1 MKRNVFIGFAVANLL
16 LCLWVFREA
25 LWGQALLAPLDILPA
40 VASKYHFMDPAS
52 SGIPGNH
59 YIVDQVTADL
69 PIHYTIYNAWRNG
82 EVPWWNPY
90 TWAGRPLL
98 ADAHYNGADP
108 IRTLADLTFPSF
120 EWAYNWTKILHFIA
134 GGLGMLL
141 LLRHWRFSSATCVL
155 LALTYEFA
163 GCQVLYFAHPWIQ
176 ASLNYY
182 PLLWLVW
189 DSGMQKTSWWRVV
202 AASFLVAGIFYAG
215 NLQSHSYL
223 ILFAAAFGL
232 GYAGWSWSQWK
243 RILPIMTVSGA
254 LGAALALPVLLGEL
268 ELFSRSLRTVHSE
281 GGSPLRI
288 LNGLASVSAV
298 YPWAMGTFR
307 TLDLSK
313 MIGGDQLGFHL
324 FVGSAGFMLA
334 VMGSGWPAP
343 RVELEPAKRTA
354 LGLVCIYLI
363 IISTPLQNVLYA
375 RSAGLALP
383 GLILLAGLGVES
395 LGSRPEVS
403 KRWGWFVVVM
413 VVVVGVATNA
423 ASLLI
428 YPRFLPKVRQMV
440 FNQNQKTT
448 TGFEAAHALR
458 DFQIRNLANEVS
470 FKNPETLVACA
481 GLLAVA
487 GICLYPSVRRHRL
500 ALPALLALNLAP
512 VMMFDQQFIPVDSV
526 VLWQR
531 MMADNT
537 EQRRVAAVLA
547 DGHERLLEISPASFD
562 RLYPLMLGH
571 FFEVHTVH
579 GYSSLWLRSFDSL
592 PKEDFQKW
600 LPQAADYIYQSDTR
614 GLASGELKKNP
625 NSGSARFQWVA
636 PANRGFRIEK
646 ETLNTIRLLIE
657 SGPEAD
663 LLWTDTYYP
672 GWTAGVKSGKVA
684 LQASEPIFSKISVP
698 SGQQTLVLHYEPTF
712 LRLGITLAGAALALL
727 GIISAVL
734 WFRGPK
740 STGTWH

>member
-1 MKRNVFIGFAVANLL
+1 MKRNVFIGFAAANLL
-16 LCLWVFREA
+16 LCLWVFRDA
-25 LWGQALLAPLDILPA
+25 LWGKALLAPLDILPA
-40 VASKYHFMDPAS
+40 VCSKYTHMDPVS
-52 SGIPGNH
+52 SGIPANH

-69 PIHYTIYNAWRNG
+69 PIQYTIYNAWRNG

-90 TWAGRPLL
+90 SWAGRPLL
-98 ADAHYNGADP
+98 ADAHLNGADP

-120 EWAYNWTKILHFIA
+120 ESAYNWTKMLHFIA

-141 LLRHWRFSSATCVL
+141 LLRHWRFSSATCIL

-163 GCQVLYFAHPWIQ
+163 GCQVLYFAHPWIH
-176 ASLNYY
+176 ASFNYY

-189 DSGMQKTSWWRVV
+189 DSGMQRTSWWRVV

-215 NLQSHSYL
+215 NLQSHVYL

-232 GYAGWSWSQWK
+232 GYAGLSWSQWK
-243 RILPIMTVSGA
+243 RILPIMTVSGV
-254 LGAALALPVLLGEL
+254 LGAALAMPVLLGEL
-268 ELFSRSLRTVHSE
+268 ELYSLSLRTVHSD
-281 GGSPLRI
+281 GGSHLRI
-288 LNGLASVSAV
+288 INGLASVSAV
-298 YPWAMGTFR
+298 YPWALGTFR

-324 FVGSAGFMLA
+324 FIGSAGFMLA
-334 VMGSGWPAP
+334 VMGSWWRAP

-354 LGLVCIYLI
+354 FGLVCIYLI
-363 IISTPLQNVLYA
+363 IISTSLQNVLYA
-375 RSAGLALP
+375 RSAGLALL
-383 GLILLAGLGVES
+383 GLILLAGLGAES

-403 KRWGWFVVVM
+403 KRWGWFVVAM

-440 FNQNQKTT
+440 FDQNQKTT
-448 TGFEAAHALR
+448 TGFEAPHALR

-470 FKNPETLVACA
+470 FKNPETVVACV
-481 GLLAVA
+481 GLLAIA
-487 GICLYPSVRRHRL
+487 GICLCRSVRRHRL
-500 ALPALLALNLAP
+500 VLPALLALNLAP
-512 VMMFDQQFIPVDSV
+512 VMMFDQRFIPVDSV

-547 DGHERLLEISPASFD
+547 EGHERLLEISPGNFE

-571 FFEVHTVH
+571 LFQVRTVH

-592 PKEDFQKW
+592 PREDFKQW
-600 LPQAADYIYQSDTR
+600 LPQAADYIYQSGTR
-614 GLASGELKKNP
+614 GLTSGELMKNP
-625 NSGSARFQWVA
+625 TPGSARFQWLA
-636 PANRGFRIEK
+636 PANRGFRIEN
-646 ETLNTIRLLIE
+646 ETLNTIRLSIE
-657 SGPEAD
+657 SGPESD

-672 GWTAGVKSGKVA
+672 GWTASLKSGKVT
-684 LQASEPIFSKISVP
+684 LQATEPFFSKIRVP
-698 SGQQTLVLHYEPTF
+698 SGPQTLVLHYEPTY
-712 LRLGITLAGAALALL
+712 LRPGITLACVALALM
-727 GIISAVL
+727 GILPALL
-734 WFRGPK
+734 WFRAAISAK
-740 STGTWH
+740 TYH